1 MDIVTYALAKKLI
14 SSALTGI
21 ADAKVIDN
29 DLIITTNDGQNFTIG
44 FPQPS
49 DYKVKNVDIDRVTGN
64 GFEINQNSA
73 FLIFDNCSINNAFVG
88 VVFGPNIDTFDYEIT
103 EIFDED
109 GDSISVARHPQ
120 MIVKIPVDFV
130 LNKNDMMRLKVFDI

>member
-49 DYKVKNVDIDRVTGN
+49 DYKVKNVDIDNDT
-64 GFEINQNSA
+64 
-73 FLIFDNCSINNAFVG
+73 LI
-88 VVFGPNIDTFDYEIT
+88 IDK
-103 EIFDED
+103 
-109 GDSISVARHPQ
+109 S
-120 MIVKIPVDFV
+120 K
-130 LNKNDMMRLKVFDI
+130 

>member
-29 DLIITTNDGQNFTIG
+29 DLIITTNDGQNFTIS

-49 DYKVKNVDIDRVTGN
+49 D
-64 GFEINQNSA
+64 
-73 FLIFDNCSINNAFVG
+73 
-88 VVFGPNIDTFDYEIT
+88 
-103 EIFDED
+103 
-109 GDSISVARHPQ
+109 
-120 MIVKIPVDFV
+120 
-130 LNKNDMMRLKVFDI
+130 